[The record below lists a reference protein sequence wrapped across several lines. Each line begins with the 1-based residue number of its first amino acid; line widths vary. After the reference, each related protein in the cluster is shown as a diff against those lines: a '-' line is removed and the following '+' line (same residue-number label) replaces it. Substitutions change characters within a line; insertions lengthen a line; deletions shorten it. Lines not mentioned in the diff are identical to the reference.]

1 MIKKLI
7 STAIVSSVIGSA
19 SANPELGYMTL
30 GTDQYQLF
38 NATIAIDALP
48 SELADK
54 KLKVKLGSIT
64 DFYRHNIEYDKQV
77 SSLRFK
83 VAKDSNG
90 KPLIRV
96 RSVREITTNKL
107 KAVIKLTVGNQKI
120 YGIYDFKLTPNK
132 ERHVTLNLLNTDHK
146 PSEKPLITPKA
157 QEPSISIAKIPP
169 SSVKALPPEAS
180 NPASDEKDIKTQART
195 TPSAVQSLPSEAS
208 ITASD
213 EEDLNTSS
221 SGHYQVK
228 AGQSISRVAMELLP
242 LYPEV
247 SSWRTLMN
255 RLASLNPDAFINGDI
270 NKLRADA
277 QLKLPGSTQ
286 QVAQVVAEKPSAPT
300 VKASEAARL
309 EPSDKTVVAHSQN
322 KTTPSN
328 VSLNNAL
335 NSTII
340 VKDLPEGLAGKD
352 NLKVQLG
359 SITDYYRKGIDYNQQ
374 VAGLRFDITANSNKE
389 TVIRAHSIRDIG
401 AKQLTAVVKFSAG
414 RSKAYGIY
422 EIRSDKNGR
431 QIAFSLLDIKSGK
444 KPQVVKNSHSPMTS
458 GDIAKKQALE
468 ALRSKLKEYEQAKSH
483 DNKASADKPV
493 NKDISSSQASG
504 DVAKKQALEALRKK
518 LKGYEQAKKKRQ
530 VETANK
536 AITERGASKGSK
548 NSSMAGQ
555 RTYRVSKGD
564 TISTIAMK
572 LSKAYP
578 GSKSWRGV
586 MKLLVKNNP
595 GAFIDGDINKIRAG
609 TVLNLPEAGH
619 YDHLYKVVAGDN
631 ISTIAW
637 KMQYKY
643 PQPTGWKG
651 MMKQIVHMNPKAFTD
666 GNPNKLRAN
675 EILIIPDSGAS
686 EIEAEIQELP
696 QEQSEKTTSYSY
708 NNSKPKNTR
717 QKLAK
722 QAKKK
727 PAAPQEISE
736 AKKSNAYSH
745 SKAQTTRQKLA
756 TLDKKRLSPTQTQ
769 PDAKKSNS
777 YNHSKPQK
785 PRQQLAKLTRKSSS
799 TPKEQPVQQKIDT
812 IYKVTE
818 SESLAAIAHKLI
830 PDYPQF
836 DSWYD
841 LLQELAKLN
850 PALFVNNDIG
860 ALRKGTVLQL
870 PEKKPH
876 KQKIDSTSRQPKP
889 EERNRDTQ
897 ISERSREDTTGKV
910 TAPSYNKI
918 SNSLLSRIGKTP
930 VYKVP
935 DGYTISMVAIK
946 LLPKFPEYDNWTSLM
961 KAIYKLN
968 PDAFINKDINKLRDN
983 SRLKLPHN
991 INS

>member
-90 KPLIRV
+90 RPLIRV

-107 KAVIKLTVGNQKI
+107 QAVIKLTVGNQKI

-157 QEPSISIAKIPP
+157 QEPSTSIAKIPP

-195 TPSAVQSLPSEAS
+195 NPSAVQSLPSETS

-213 EEDLNTSS
+213 EEDLNTSL

-300 VKASEAARL
+300 VKVAEKPSAPTVKASEAARL

-328 VSLNNAL
+328 VSLNSAL

-431 QIAFSLLDIKSGK
+431 QIAFSLLDINSEK

-504 DVAKKQALEALRKK
+504 DVAKKQALEVLRKK

-536 AITERGASKGSK
+536 AIPERDASKGSK
-548 NSSMAGQ
+548 ISSMAGQ

-619 YDHLYKVVAGDN
+619 YDYLYKVVAGDN

-696 QEQSEKTTSYSY
+696 QEQSEKTKSYSY

-717 QKLAK
+717 QQLAK

-745 SKAQTTRQKLA
+745 SK
-756 TLDKKRLSPTQTQ
+756 
-769 PDAKKSNS
+769 
-777 YNHSKPQK
+777 PQK

-799 TPKEQPVQQKIDT
+799 VPKEQPVQQKIDT

-870 PEKKPH
+870 PEKKSH
-876 KQKIDSTSRQPKP
+876 KQKIDSTSRQSKP
-889 EERNRDTQ
+889 AERNRDTQ
-897 ISERSREDTTGKV
+897 ISERSREGTTGKV